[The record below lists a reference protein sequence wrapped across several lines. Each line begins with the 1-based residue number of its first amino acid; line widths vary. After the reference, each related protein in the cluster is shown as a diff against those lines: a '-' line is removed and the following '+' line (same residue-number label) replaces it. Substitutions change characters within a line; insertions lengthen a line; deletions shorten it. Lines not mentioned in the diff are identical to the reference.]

1 MVSQRSC
8 VVMSGDGRAKD
19 KAALAH
25 VGHGEAVHERL
36 LQPLHHLLV
45 TPGNEDA
52 IDVQGHDRE
61 GVVDPIRV
69 NAQESDNVGVNPMP
83 SSSPSMVSYQRP
95 APELLQ
101 AVQAALQLHHQA

>member
-1 MVSQRSC
+1 
-8 VVMSGDGRAKD
+8 MSLQVAEYPSRYL
-19 KAALAH
+19 AAVRCTAA
-25 VGHGEAVHERL
+25 GL
-36 LQPLHHLLV
+36 LHALISWLNHLLA

-69 NAQESDNVGVNPMP
+69 YAQESDNVGVNPMP